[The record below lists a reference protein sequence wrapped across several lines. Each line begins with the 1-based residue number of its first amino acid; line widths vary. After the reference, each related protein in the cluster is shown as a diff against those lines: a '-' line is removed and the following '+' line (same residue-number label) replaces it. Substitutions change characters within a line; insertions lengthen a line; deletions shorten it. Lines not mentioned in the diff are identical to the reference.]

1 MNNKTSNPYLDCLLD
16 SINQKRIVSI
26 REFSK
31 TDLYKNFD
39 ASSINEWYE
48 RIMKFVRKNPPS
60 LYVKKM
66 IVKQSEEKIVSI
78 NYLYTEILD
87 KSIQF
92 VISIEDID
100 NNWLVD
106 YLGTFIFAFKY
117 FLKKYGTNIRIIIIK
132 FV

>member
-26 REFSK
+26 REFNK

-100 NNWLVD
+100 NN
-106 YLGTFIFAFKY
+106 
-117 FLKKYGTNIRIIIIK
+117 
-132 FV
+132 